1 VSDWLES
8 LSDERLVAP
17 DEIAALRHDLELA
30 ASDALAA
37 VGTDLDGDQR
47 PLRLPKGR
55 LADLARCERS
65 ALARHRLPEQ
75 GPPGDAALLGSALD
89 LFVAHQL
96 VVGRVRE
103 PLADLV
109 AMLDAAA
116 DHDALDAVAQVDA
129 SRLESELAPLATAV
143 AAGWSGIDPGWAPR
157 TQSRATAVL
166 AGGDVVCAGVL
177 DVELGGPGTGRPGA
191 VVEVKSGEPSST
203 HPHEVYLYA
212 LLVSLRDRAAPA
224 VVARWHPG
232 GDPAALTVTLGV
244 LEAAA
249 ARLIQGIRTWAALLS
264 GAVPDER
271 PGGWCAWCPDRPRCP
286 SAADRDD
293 VADREVD
300 RERHRGEHRG

>member
-1 VSDWLES
+1 MSVAGWLDS
-8 LSDERLVAP
+8 LSDDRLVAA
-17 DEIAALRHDLELA
+17 DEIAALRQDLEDVA
-30 ASDALAA
+30 AEVLAA
-37 VGTDLDGDQR
+37 VGPELDSDRR

-65 ALARHRLPEQ
+65 AVARHRAPEV
-75 GPPGDAALLGSALD
+75 GPPGEAALLGSALD

-109 AMLDAAA
+109 AMLEAAA
-116 DHDALDAVAQVDA
+116 DHDALDAVAQLDA
-129 SRLESELAPLATAV
+129 GRLEAELAPLAAAV
-143 AAGWSGIDPGWAPR
+143 AADWSGIGADWAPR

-166 AGGDVVCAGVL
+166 AGGDVLCAGVL
-177 DVELGGPGTGRPGA
+177 DVELGGAHTGRPGV
-191 VVEVKSGEPSST
+191 VVEVKSGEPSPG

-212 LLVSLRDRAAPA
+212 LLVALRDRSAPA

-249 ARLIQGIRTWAALLS
+249 ARLAQGIRTWAELMS
-264 GAVPDER
+264 GGVPDER
-271 PGGWCAWCPDRPRCP
+271 PGGWCTWCPDRLPCP
-286 SAADRDD
+286 SAAERDEIDR
-293 VADREVD
+293 
-300 RERHRGEHRG
+300 GSGGG